1 MRLKNRKNQVI
12 DLMNQSAP
20 KRRRWIKHN
29 RYYYQDLTNWL
40 KYHIPPSS
48 EILEIG
54 CGTGDLLANLKPKQG
69 VGIDISSKMVEVAQ
83 KKYPQLL
90 FRVMDGEALK
100 LTHQFDYVIISD
112 TVGYFEDV
120 QLAFRQL
127 QKVCR
132 PSTRVII
139 TYQNFLWLPILN
151 LAEKLRLKMSSRK
164 LNWLNLAD
172 LANLLKLEDFETI
185 KTGQRLLLPKYLPII
200 AWLANRYLAHL
211 PIINHLCLTSFIIA
225 RSIKKL
231 DQRQSSVSV
240 IVPARNERGNIENI
254 VKRVPKMGQST
265 EIIFVEGHSTDA
277 TLAEIKRVCQ
287 EYTGQLQVGYALQ
300 KGRGKGDAVRLGFQQ
315 AKGDILMILDADLTV
330 PPEDLPKFYDAIA
343 SGKGEFI
350 NGTRLVYPME
360 QEAMRSLNILGNR
373 FFSSLFS
380 WLLDQ
385 RIKDTLCGTK
395 VMFRQDYQRL
405 AANRQFFGEFDPFGD
420 FDLIFG
426 AAKLDLRLVEVPIRY
441 QARQYGST
449 NISRFKHGWLLLK
462 MVIFA
467 LNKIKFI

>member
-1 MRLKNRKNQVI
+1 MFLNSRKNQVI
-12 DLMNQSAP
+12 ELMNQLAP
-20 KRRRWIKHN
+20 KRQRWLKRN

-40 KYHIPPSS
+40 KYHILPDS

-54 CGTGDLLANLKPKQG
+54 CGTGDLLAGLKPKKG
-69 VGIDISSKMVEVAQ
+69 VGVDISPQMIEMAQ
-83 KKYPQLL
+83 KKYPQLM
-90 FRVMDGEALK
+90 FRVMDVEDLK
-100 LTHQFDYVIISD
+100 LTGQFDYIIISD

-120 QLAFRQL
+120 QLAFGQL

-139 TYQNFLWLPILN
+139 TYQNFLWLPVLN
-151 LAEKLRLKMSSRK
+151 LAEWLRLKMPSRK
-164 LNWLNLAD
+164 LNWLSPED
-172 LANLLKLEDFETI
+172 LSNLLLLEGFETI
-185 KTGQRLLLPKYLPII
+185 KTGQRFLLPKYLPII
-200 AWLANRYLAHL
+200 SWLVNRYLAQL
-211 PIINHLCLTSFIIA
+211 PLINQLCLTSFIIA
-225 RSIKKL
+225 RSTKKP
-231 DQRQSSVSV
+231 DQRQYSVSV
-240 IVPARNERGNIENI
+240 VVPARNEQGNIADAVARI
-254 VKRVPKMGQST
+254 PLMGKST
-265 EIIFVEGHSTDA
+265 EVIFIEGHSRDD

-287 EYTGQLQVGYALQ
+287 AYAGQLRLTYAIQ
-300 KGRGKGDAVRLGFQQ
+300 KGQGKGDAVRLGFQK

-360 QEAMRSLNILGNR
+360 QEAMRSLNIAGNR
-373 FFSSLFS
+373 FFSAIFS

-395 VMFRQDYQRL
+395 VIFRRDYQKL
-405 AANRQFFGEFDPFGD
+405 IVNRQFFGEFDPFGD